1 MTLRQLMLML
11 KGKMWSIGE
20 LFTAVGD
27 ALSGSK
33 TGKRS
38 KRKERSREPASKG
51 VTEPNLSPEKLQTIK
66 KARMRAMLGAIENGA
81 LKSRG

>member
-1 MTLRQLMLML
+1 MLML
-11 KGKMWSIGE
+11 KGKMCSIGD

-38 KRKERSREPASKG
+38 KRPQKSREPPSKG
-51 VTEPNLSPEKLQTIK
+51 VSESNLSPEKLQTIK
-66 KARMRAMLGAIENGA
+66 KARMRAMLSAIENGA
-81 LKSRG
+81 LKSRN

>member
-20 LFTAVGD
+20 LFTAVGE

-33 TGKRS
+33 AGKRS
-38 KRKERSREPASKG
+38 KRKERSRETASKG
-51 VTEPNLSPEKLQTIK
+51 MTESNLSPEKLQTIK

-81 LKSRG
+81 LKSRN

>member
-1 MTLRQLMLML
+1 MLML

-33 TGKRS
+33 AGKRS
-38 KRKERSREPASKG
+38 KRTQKSREPASQG
-51 VTEPNLSPEKLQTIK
+51 VSESNLSPEKLQAIK
-66 KARMRAMLGAIENGA
+66 KARMRAMLSAIENGA
-81 LKSRG
+81 LKSRN

>member
-33 TGKRS
+33 AGKRS
-38 KRKERSREPASKG
+38 KRTQKSREPASKG
-51 VTEPNLSPEKLQTIK
+51 VSESNLSVEKLQTIK
-66 KARMRAMLGAIENGA
+66 KARMRAMLSAIENGA
-81 LKSRG
+81 LKSRN